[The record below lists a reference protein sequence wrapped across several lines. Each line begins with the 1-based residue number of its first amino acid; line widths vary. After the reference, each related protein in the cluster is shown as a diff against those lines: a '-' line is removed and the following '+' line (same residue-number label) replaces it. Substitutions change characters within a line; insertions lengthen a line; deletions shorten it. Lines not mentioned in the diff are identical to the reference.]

1 MSNSQEAADSKWKD
15 LCKIGGI
22 APQIALLIYIIE
34 AIIYV
39 IKPSPTTAIGWFM
52 LFQTNRVLAFIESA
66 FFDAVAVALLGPMF
80 LAIYFVLRRAKN
92 TWVTIATPLA
102 FAGMAAYW
110 ATNTSYSMLA
120 VSDQYAAA
128 TTDAQRTIFL
138 QQGQAL
144 VAANPGLFYS
154 VGYLFIAIAGLMISF
169 AMLRSHV
176 FHKVL
181 ALVGTLGNILIIGFY
196 IYWALAPAGYNGA
209 YGNFY
214 GSTIWPNVF
223 LVGGVFLTF
232 IWWVL
237 TGIKL
242 YQIGR
247 HEEKILTNTNTTI

>member
-1 MSNSQEAADSKWKD
+1 VSNSQEAADSKWKG
-15 LCKIGGI
+15 LCKVGGV

-80 LAIYFVLRRAKN
+80 LAIYFVLRRAEN

-102 FAGMAAYW
+102 FAGMAAYL
-110 ATNTSYSMLA
+110 ATNTSYSLLA
-120 VSDQYAAA
+120 VSDQYAVA
-128 TTDAQRTIFL
+128 TTDAQRAIFL

-144 VAANPGLFYS
+144 VAMNPGLFYS
-154 VGYLFIAIAGLMISF
+154 VGYLFIAIAGVMISF
-169 AMLRSHV
+169 AMLRGRV
-176 FHKVL
+176 FHKVI
-181 ALVGTLGNILIIGFY
+181 ALVGSLGNILILCFY
-196 IYWALAPAGYNGA
+196 IYWVFAPSGFNGA

-214 GSTIWPNVF
+214 GSTILPNV
-223 LVGGVFLTF
+223 LLGGGVFLTF
-232 IWWVL
+232 VWWVL

-247 HEEKILTNTNTTI
+247 HEKRTLTNTNTTI